1 MDFASRAN
9 KQPIEPSVMM
19 EVVRS
24 LPTLATA
31 AEDNDGKMAAIV
43 RAVAKQDL
51 NDEDRSMTA
60 VSISFR
66 LEALVRLIEDSGDK
80 GWISPEITD
89 GHAVREDVIRC
100 AAMEPLIKKDGRAAF
115 DPESFHRRLAG

>member
-1 MDFASRAN
+1 MDFATRAN
-9 KQPIEPSVMM
+9 KQHIEPAVMM

-31 AEDNDGKMAAIV
+31 AEDTESKMAAIV
-43 RAVAKQDL
+43 KAVANQDL
-51 NDEDRSMTA
+51 GDVDRSTVA

-66 LEALVRLIEDSGDK
+66 LEALVRLIEESGDQ
-80 GWISPEITD
+80 GWISPDATD

-100 AAMEPLIKKDGRAAF
+100 AAREPLIKKDGRAAF
-115 DPESFHRRLAG
+115 DPDSFHQRLGR

>member
-1 MDFASRAN
+1 MDFATRAN
-9 KQPIEPSVMM
+9 KQRIEPSVMM

-31 AEDNDGKMAAIV
+31 AEDTDNKMAAIV

-66 LEALVRLIEDSGDK
+66 LEALVRLIEESGDE
-80 GWISPEITD
+80 GWISPEATHGD
-89 GHAVREDVIRC
+89 AVREDVIHC
-100 AAMEPLIKKDGRAAF
+100 AATEPLIKKDGRAAF